1 MWKGPPIEEK
11 TRKRIA
17 LLRSWRF
24 KANIC
29 RSNWTR
35 WQLLR
40 RKINL
45 FAIGMLFAQRSC
57 NEFGWYRVTMP
68 NVHANIQMSA
78 HKICIQFANLS
89 GFSNSLRGNFI
100 HYSFI
105 WLHSLTPFW
114 CISFKMLNR
123 YSFIQLERG
132 SRNSWYYANL

>member
-40 RKINL
+40 RKINFSQL
-45 FAIGMLFAQRSC
+45 ACCLH
-57 NEFGWYRVTMP
+57 
-68 NVHANIQMSA
+68 NVHAMNLVDIVLRCQTFMRTSKCL
-78 HKICIQFANLS
+78 HIKYVFNLRICPVFPIP
-89 GFSNSLRGNFI
+89 LRGNFI